1 MQCKFVNP
9 DLSVPVNQNGSKTLF
24 AKDPNRYL
32 LNYSLV
38 YLSLDIHLLNSV
50 LNRFSERENSMSD
63 RR

>member
-24 AKDPNRYL
+24 AKDPNRYF
-32 LNYSLV
+32 LV
-38 YLSLDIHLLNSV
+38 YYLVSESLDIHLLNSV

>member
-1 MQCKFVNP
+1 MQCKFVDPN
-9 DLSVPVNQNGSKTLF
+9 LSVPVNQNWSKTLF

-50 LNRFSERENSMSD
+50 LNRFGERESSMSER
-63 RR
+63 

>member
-1 MQCKFVNP
+1 MQCKFVNT

-24 AKDPNRYL
+24 AKDPNRYF
-32 LNYSLV
+32 LV
-38 YLSLDIHLLNSV
+38 YYLVSESLDIHLLNSV